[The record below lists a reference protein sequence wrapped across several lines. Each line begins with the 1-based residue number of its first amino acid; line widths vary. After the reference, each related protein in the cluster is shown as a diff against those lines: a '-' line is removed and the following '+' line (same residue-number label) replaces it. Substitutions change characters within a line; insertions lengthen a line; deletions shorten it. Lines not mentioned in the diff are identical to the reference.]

1 MSTATGRPL
10 RRATFP
16 LLALSVA
23 TICVIIARSQLFL
36 RNPDVAA
43 WGVTFDLTLTIPILY
58 WFFVVRP
65 GHAKPLTIAPL
76 FVAGVT
82 LASLAIPRGHHQF
95 VDQLRFVSAPL
106 ELVTIFLIVRRIAR
120 MRAAGAVEGD
130 TYARIDAAAR
140 AVLGDTKVS
149 TFVAMEVTIVYYS
162 LFAWRTP
169 APESERT
176 ITLHKESGWG
186 SILACIL
193 VLLAAES
200 IGLHLALSLWFRP
213 GLVWTVTA
221 LDLYGILWLLG
232 DYHALRLRP
241 SIAGAETFHLRHG
254 LRWSLD
260 LPLANIASI
269 DRVTAE
275 EEWRGKKNVLKLTMF
290 DEPRYLV
297 RLRTPQTAHG
307 IAGIT
312 KTIDAIALRPDDD
325 ERFWRLVARTEYS
338 AEC

>member
-1 MSTATGRPL
+1 MPAAHPARPTL
-10 RRATFP
+10 FP
-16 LLALSVA
+16 LVAATLAAV
-23 TICVIIARSQLFL
+23 CVVIARSQLFL

-43 WGVTFDLTLTIPILY
+43 WGVTFDLTITIPLLY

-82 LASLAIPRGHHQF
+82 LATLAIPRGHHQF
-95 VDQLRFVSAPL
+95 LVQLRYVSAPL
-106 ELVTIFLIVRRIAR
+106 EIVTLVLIGRRIAR
-120 MRAAGAVEGD
+120 MRVAGTVQGD

-140 AVLGDTKVS
+140 AVLGDSKIA

-169 APESERT
+169 APESEET

-193 VLLAAES
+193 VLLVSES
-200 IGLHLALSLWFRP
+200 IGLHLALQLWFRA
-213 GLVWTVTA
+213 GVVWTVTA
-221 LDLYGILWLLG
+221 LDIYGILWLLG

-241 SIAGAETFHLRHG
+241 SVASGDTFQIRHG
-254 LRWSLD
+254 LRWSVD
-260 LPLANIASI
+260 VPLANVASI
-269 DRVTAE
+269 DRVANE
-275 EEWRGKKNVLKLTMF
+275 EEWKGKKNILRLTLF
-290 DEPRYLV
+290 DEPRYLL
-297 RLRTPQTAHG
+297 RLREPQTANG

-325 ERFWRLVARTEYS
+325 ERFRRLVGAP
-338 AEC
+338 

>member
-1 MSTATGRPL
+1 MPAANAAIV
-10 RRATFP
+10 RRRFP
-16 LLALSVA
+16 LLALSLA
-23 TICVIIARSQLFL
+23 TICVVIARSQLFL

-43 WGVTFDLTLTIPILY
+43 WGVTFDLTLTI
-58 WFFVVRP
+58 RP
-65 GHAKPLTIAPL
+65 GYAKPLTIAPL

-82 LASLAIPRGHHQF
+82 LATLAIPRGHHQF
-95 VDQLRFVSAPL
+95 VEQLRFVSAPL
-106 ELVTIFLIVRRIAR
+106 ELVTLVLIGRRIAR
-120 MRAAGAVEGD
+120 MRVAGTVQGD
-130 TYARIDAAAR
+130 TYARIDAATR
-140 AVLGDTKVS
+140 AVLGDSKVA

-169 APESERT
+169 APESEET
-176 ITLHKESGWG
+176 ITLHKNSGWG

-193 VLLAAES
+193 VLLVAES
-200 IGLHLALSLWFRP
+200 IGLHLALSLWFRT
-213 GLVWTVTA
+213 GVVWTVTA

-241 SIAGAETFHLRHG
+241 SIASAETFHIRHG

-269 DRVTAE
+269 DPVERE
-275 EEWRGKKNVLKLTMF
+275 EEWRGKKNVLKLTIF

-297 RLRTPQTAHG
+297 RLREPQTAHG

-312 KTIDAIALRPDDD
+312 KTIDAIAVRPDDE
-325 ERFWRLVARTEYS
+325 ERFRKLVKKD
-338 AEC
+338 

>member
-1 MSTATGRPL
+1 MHAAATART
-10 RRATFP
+10 RAWFP
-16 LLALSVA
+16 LAALSLA
-23 TICVIIARSQLFL
+23 AICVGIARSHLFL

-43 WGVTFDLTLTIPILY
+43 WGITFDLTITIPLLY
-58 WFFVVRP
+58 WLFVVRP

-82 LASLAIPRGHHQF
+82 LATLAIPRGHHQF
-95 VDQLRFVSAPL
+95 AEQLRYVSAPL
-106 ELVTIFLIVRRIAR
+106 EIVTLVLIGRRLAR
-120 MRAAGAVEGD
+120 MRVAGTIHGD
-130 TYARIDAAAR
+130 TYARIDAATR
-140 AVLGDTKVS
+140 AVLGDSKVA

-169 APESERT
+169 APESDET

-193 VLLAAES
+193 VLLIAES
-200 IGLHLALSLWFRP
+200 IGLHLALQLWFRT
-213 GLVWTVTA
+213 GFVWTVTA

-241 SIAGAETFHLRHG
+241 SIASSDTFHIRHG

-260 LPLANIASI
+260 VPLSNVASI
-269 DRVTAE
+269 DRVARE
-275 EEWRGKKNVLKLTMF
+275 EEWKGKKNILKLTMF
-290 DEPRYLV
+290 DEPRYLL
-297 RLRTPQTAHG
+297 RLREPQTANG

-325 ERFWRLVARTEYS
+325 ERFRRLLGVA
-338 AEC
+338 